1 MTLEASLAD
10 DPRELARDAV
20 GLPHVIFV
28 SMTTMAPAAGA
39 AFSITVGAYFA
50 GGALPLAVIVALLG
64 CAFTAMSIGQ
74 MGRHLPSA
82 GGMYT
87 YIAKGLGGHVGFLTG
102 WGFNLAYPLVVPLVV
117 VLFGDLLG
125 STLHQQF
132 GYSFHLWWITGAVFV
147 AVVVGAVNYFGIQTS
162 TRFGVILGTFELLV
176 MIALGITLI
185 VNAKH
190 NSFALLGTTYANV
203 KGFHGASGVIAGSV
217 YGVLAF
223 IGFDAAATLAEE
235 SRNPRRTIGRA
246 AVGAAVI
253 VGVFYVF
260 TTYAAAAW
268 FGPNNFA
275 AFPGAG
281 DGNPWNLM
289 ATAVWGGGWVVL
301 FIALLNSSAACANG
315 GACAATRCMWAMGR
329 IGALPS
335 LLGRTHRKWKSPHV
349 AVLVV
354 FALGI
359 VLTIWLGEQYT
370 PITAFALIGTIITGA
385 ILPIYILVN
394 VACIAYFWREQR
406 SEFNIIKHGLVP
418 LLGIVLFVPGFFAAL
433 GIQVFSFVGALTYPL
448 NLAAYVII
456 AWYALGLILA
466 IYIGVKHPHR
476 ITSTAKVFLQDALS
490 DTGTPHLPHQGG
502 ADDFNP
508 TQPEP
513 TEI

>member
-10 DPRELARDAV
+10 NPRELARDAV

-74 MGRHLPSA
+74 MARHLPSA

-87 YIAKGLGGHVGFLTG
+87 YIAKGLGGQVGFLTG

-125 STLHQQF
+125 STLHQEF
-132 GYSFHLWWITGAVFV
+132 GLSFTAWWIIGSVVCAVG
-147 AVVVGAVNYFGIQTS
+147 VGAVNYFGIQAS
-162 TRFGVILGTFELLV
+162 TRFGVILGTFEFLV
-176 MIALGITLI
+176 MVALAITLI
-185 VNAKH
+185 ASAKH
-190 NSFALLGTTYANV
+190 NSLSLLGLKYANV
-203 KGFHGASGVIAGSV
+203 KGFHGVSGIIAGSV

-235 SRNPRRTIGRA
+235 SRAPRSTVGKA

-253 VGVFYVF
+253 VGIFYVF

-268 FGPNNFA
+268 FGPGRFS

-289 ATAVWGGGWVVL
+289 ANAVWGVGWVVL

-335 LLGRTHRKWKSPHV
+335 VLGRTHRKWKSPHI

-354 FALGI
+354 FAVGI
-359 VLTIWLGEQYT
+359 VLTIWLGLQYT

-394 VACIAYFWREQR
+394 VACIAYFWREHR
-406 SEFNIIKHGLVP
+406 PEFNIIKHGLVP

-448 NLAAYVII
+448 NLAAYVIV
-456 AWYALGLILA
+456 AWYALGVILA
-466 IYIGVKHPHR
+466 IYYAVKHPHR
-476 ITSTAKVFLQDALS
+476 ITDTAKVFFQDALS

-502 ADDFNP
+502 PDDFDTTLSGP
-508 TQPEP
+508 SGT
-513 TEI
+513 